1 MDEGG
6 PAPQTLFKRVFV
18 ESDDAETAD
27 VEAGGVSESKKQVE
41 DMLTIAPKPPSP
53 PTPTLACTHPKHTVH
68 VPIHDDDLR
77 YSVSLYSTR
86 KRTAKQAK
94 VAQTDA
100 SGNPRTYA
108 QAMARTDAPE
118 CEATCEAERHTFEHM
133 GVYEVML
140 HPSGRKVVGS
150 KWVFHIKHGPDSAI
164 QSTRHAL

>member
-27 VEAGGVSESKKQVE
+27 VEAGGVNKDSEKAEDTGKAGGVSESKKQVE

-100 SGNPRTYA
+100 SGDPRTYA

-118 CEATCEAERHTFEHM
+118 CKAACEAERHTFEHM

-140 HPSGRKVVGS
+140 CPSG
-150 KWVFHIKHGPDSAI
+150 
-164 QSTRHAL
+164 